1 MLDDAGRRR
10 IGSRRPAAKGAA
22 RRAGASGEP
31 VPVLAKTGE
40 LAATL
45 RRQVGFQLGR
55 AMGASFQAFSVLV
68 DDKGLRAGHYAV
80 LQVISDHP
88 GISQTQLSLA
98 VGRDKT
104 TLTPLL
110 KEMERGGLIAR
121 HDHPTDRRSR
131 LLDLTALGRKK
142 LSILAACAARHERQ
156 LDAILGDG
164 ERAALLALLNKV
176 ADGLTLAGDDGD
188 EATDEA

>member
-10 IGSRRPAAKGAA
+10 IGSRRPAVKG
-22 RRAGASGEP
+22 AGASGEP
-31 VPVLAKTGE
+31 TPVLAKPGQ

-110 KEMERGGLIAR
+110 KEMELGGLIAR

-164 ERAALLALLNKV
+164 ERAMLLALLNKV
-176 ADGLTLAGDDGD
+176 ADGLTLAGDGDDGD
-188 EATDEA
+188 QATDEA